1 VETPVVRKSAMLGHC
16 VGRLKPTGYCL
27 YIGQG
32 RLSCCSAYA
41 AGVAVLRMGFQLRDE
56 QQEGLPHEVCMR
68 LISNVGCHSLT

>member
-41 AGVAVLRMGFQLRDE
+41 AGSQCYAWAFNSETDSRRVSRTRSA
-56 QQEGLPHEVCMR
+56 
-68 LISNVGCHSLT
+68 